1 MENERTLTV
10 NERIDMLNLKLDV
23 ILKEI
28 SLLRY
33 DQRLFHEDIGNRI
46 SSRTT
51 SNRISDSCKI
61 INFNQDKRHGHM

>member
-1 MENERTLTV
+1 MNEA
-10 NERIDMLNLKLDV
+10 IDMLNLKLGV

-28 SLLRY
+28 SLLRG

-61 INFNQDKRHGHM
+61 INFNQDKRNGHM